1 MKVVNYTQ
9 FRINLKATLDSVAE
23 DEETVIVSRGEKLD
37 TVVISLKEYNAI
49 QETLHLMS
57 TKNNRDRLL
66 RAIERDQKQQYE
78 VHELSTE

>member
-1 MKVVNYTQ
+1 MRVVNYTQ
-9 FRINLKATLDSVAE
+9 FRTNLKATLDVVAE
-23 DEETVIVSRGEKLD
+23 DDETVIVSRGEKRD

-66 RAIERDQKQQYE
+66 RAIERDQNQQYE
-78 VHELSTE
+78 IHELMTE

>member
-1 MKVVNYTQ
+1 MRVVNYTQ
-9 FRINLKATLDSVAE
+9 FRTNLKATLDVVAE
-23 DEETVIVSRGEKLD
+23 DDETVIVSRGEKRD

-66 RAIERDQKQQYE
+66 RAIERDQNQQYE
-78 VHELSTE
+78 IHELMAE

>member
-9 FRINLKATLDSVAE
+9 FRTNLKATLDSVAE
-23 DEETVIVSRGEKLD
+23 DQETVIVSRGEKLD

-49 QETLHLMS
+49 HETLHLMS